1 MLCDDKYDFS
11 TLSTQFMHHDSAF
24 FCIHFSTHTWVIVLK
39 IEITG
44 MLTFALL
51 HDSKWAI
58 NTGQCYVLIQLL
70 VYQAYI
76 A

>member
-1 MLCDDKYDFS
+1 MIQRSFVY
-11 TLSTQFMHHDSAF
+11 TLAH
-24 FCIHFSTHTWVIVLK
+24 THTWVIVLK

-58 NTGQCYVLIQLL
+58 NTGQYYVLIQLL